1 MKAIAKRRGRALG
14 RRKGH
19 NDSASD
25 FDRVSD
31 RRKKMERFVP
41 ISTRNWRL
49 RRQTPNMLRSAT
61 QTSAGKIMETIGEQD
76 LGPRAAELLDRLS
89 RGETFE
95 VVRNGQMIGKLVP
108 RMAEASEP
116 PSLKDLIMNGPSLEG
131 VLLPRDRSP
140 IREVEL

>member
-1 MKAIAKRRGRALG
+1 
-14 RRKGH
+14 
-19 NDSASD
+19 
-25 FDRVSD
+25 
-31 RRKKMERFVP
+31 
-41 ISTRNWRL
+41 
-49 RRQTPNMLRSAT
+49 
-61 QTSAGKIMETIGEQD
+61 METIGEQD